1 MARVKKQPTVTLIT
15 ASGLKQAFSI
25 QHAERL
31 LDLGPL
37 KNGGWM
43 IDPDSDYWY
52 DEENGI
58 RLKPNKGNSRKA

>member
-15 ASGLKQAFSI
+15 ASGQKQAFGV

-31 LDLGPL
+31 LDLGPAV
-37 KNGGWM
+37 NGGWM

-58 RLKPNKGNSRKA
+58 RLKPNKGNSGKA